1 MIGDLRIGSS
11 YALII
16 DESGRES
23 GNSVYIGGGTV
34 EGWNSKRVVVR
45 ERDYAKI
52 YDERGRETGS
62 MIWLGEGRSIKAVTQ
77 SAILVQEG
85 SYVRRFS
92 IDGRDTGEMTFMG

>member
-1 MIGDLRIGSS
+1 MIGDLLIDGDQVRI
-11 YALII
+11 L
-16 DESGRES
+16 DESGRATIHS
-23 GNSVYIGGGTV
+23 FYAGGTV
-34 EGWNSKRVVVR
+34 EGWNSRCVVVR
-45 ERDYAKI
+45 DRDYAKI